1 MGHLI
6 PLCEFA
12 KRLVLAHNFS
22 ITFIVPNDGPLPAGP
37 KSFLDSLIPTGINY
51 ILLPPVNFD
60 DLSNDVSIE
69 ARFSLTLSRSLPSLR
84 NVLKSLVSSS
94 RVVAFVFDLMATDA
108 SDIAAEFNLSPYIF
122 FPSTAMVL
130 SFILYLPKLHESVS
144 CEYRDL
150 LEPVQIPGCTP
161 VHGKDLIDLVQDRK
175 NGTYKWFLQFV
186 KRCHLA
192 EGIMVNS
199 FKELE
204 AGAIKALQEEE
215 PGKPPIYPI
224 GPLVQMGGADNGS
237 DCLRWLDD
245 HPYGS
250 VLFVSFGSLGALSS
264 DQLTELAFGLE
275 MSGHRFI
282 WVVRSPSS
290 TVPVYYFDDQI
301 DPLAFLPEGFLDR
314 IKGIGLVVPF
324 WAPQAQ
330 ILSHGSTGG
339 FLTHCGWN
347 STLES
352 IVNGVP
358 LIAWPL
364 YAEQKMN
371 TVILVEDLK
380 VVLKLKVG
388 EHGIIGRTEIS
399 QVVKCL
405 MEGEEGNVVRSRM
418 RHLKDAATKVL
429 SKDGESTKSLA
440 ELAQKWKNKIMN

>member
-6 PLCEFA
+6 PLCQFS
-12 KRLVLAHNFS
+12 KRLVHTHSFS
-22 ITFIVPNDGPLPAGP
+22 ITFLVPSDGPLSTGP
-37 KSFLDSLIPTGINY
+37 KSFLDSLIPHGINFV
-51 ILLPPVNFD
+51 LLPPVNFD
-60 DLSNDVSIE
+60 DLSNDVRTE
-69 ARFSLTLSRSLPSLR
+69 ARFSLTLSHSLPSLR

-94 RVVAFVFDLMATDA
+94 RVVALVFDLIATDA
-108 SDIAAEFNLSPYIF
+108 FEVAAEFNISPYICF
-122 FPSTAMVL
+122 ASTSMLL
-130 SFILYLPKLHESVS
+130 SFVLYLPKLDESVP

-150 LEPVQIPGCTP
+150 LELVQIPGCTP

-175 NGTYKWFLQFV
+175 NGAYKWFLQFG
-186 KRCHLA
+186 KRCQLA

-204 AGAIKALQEEE
+204 TGAIKALQEE
-215 PGKPPIYPI
+215 G
-224 GPLVQMGGADNGS
+224 
-237 DCLRWLDD
+237 
-245 HPYGS
+245 
-250 VLFVSFGSLGALSS
+250 
-264 DQLTELAFGLE
+264 
-275 MSGHRFI
+275 
-282 WVVRSPSS
+282 
-290 TVPVYYFDDQI
+290 
-301 DPLAFLPEGFLDR
+301 PEGFLDR
-314 IKGIGLVVPF
+314 IKGFGLVVPF

-352 IVNGVP
+352 IVNGIP

-371 TVILVEDLK
+371 STVMLSEDLK
-380 VVLKLKVG
+380 VVLRLKVG

-440 ELAQKWKNKIMN
+440 KLAQKWKNKIMN